1 MIPTKRRKNLRS
13 LAALALMAA
22 GLLCLAAPCLAE
34 AGTKSS
40 DTLTVGVP
48 ADRCPVFYTDAATDE
63 VVGIGADLM
72 RAAAEQAGYAVT
84 FRVVAEPTLMDALDN
99 PDYDIVMP
107 LGSAVSSASGR
118 ASIVSDNLFQT
129 PFTLVTK
136 GYRELPELNHLR
148 VGMLRSLGGGAQTVR
163 QLYPG
168 MEIVFYDTMDES
180 VKALRSGRV
189 DALLHNSYVWSY
201 VLQKPAYSDLEV
213 QPSTMF
219 SMDFRAGANDTAEG
233 RVMIERLNKGIA
245 EVSDTRRQA
254 IILDYTSRRLYRYD
268 FSDYLRQYGLF
279 ILLSALLVAAII
291 VIVVQK
297 NRVMRRR
304 QEETLRRVLDQD
316 ELTGALSMNGFR
328 KRVEELLRAHPDLPY
343 LISYN
348 NIRNLKFINES
359 LGWSAG
365 DELLR
370 FWADKAG
377 QMLTDDE
384 AMCRV
389 SGDRMA
395 FLRVIADE
403 EKIQREEAEVYEP
416 LRNFFIDR
424 GYETRVQISAGV
436 YILTPEDYQDIN
448 VDRILDH
455 ARMTEKRA
463 RETRKEGFEIY
474 NPDQWERGKRVA
486 DVVGHLSSALRSG
499 ELQVWYQPQ
508 VDYKT
513 GKITGAE
520 ALCRWNHTKLGWLRP
535 SEFISTLEEA
545 GLIYDL
551 DSYVWEQVCRDLQR
565 WNQQGK
571 HRIIS
576 VNMSRCDLW
585 EGRNIPGQF
594 LDLVQRYGLS
604 TDQLRIEITENAYV
618 KDPELLIHSAGKL
631 REFGFQVEMDDFGS
645 GYSSLHMLKEVP
657 VDRIKLDL
665 HFLSSTGDP
674 ERGRIIVSHV
684 IQMVRALGMNL
695 IAEGVENAA
704 QARFLYSRGCE
715 EMQGFY
721 FCKPVSVGE
730 FEKMGE
736 TVALAAETACEQKT
750 E

>member
-1 MIPTKRRKNLRS
+1 MKKRL
-13 LAALALMAA
+13 LTTLICMALALACVLPVTAAA
-22 GLLCLAAPCLAE
+22 GGGA
-34 AGTKSS
+34 
-40 DTLTVGVP
+40 DVLTVGAPV
-48 ADRCPVFYTDAATDE
+48 DRCPVFYLDTDTKE
-63 VVGIGADLM
+63 VIGIGADLM
-72 RAAAEQAGYAVT
+72 RAAAEKAGYAVRFCALT
-84 FRVVAEPTLMDALDN
+84 EANLKEALDN
-99 PDYDIVMP
+99 PAYDVLMP
-107 LGSAVSSASGR
+107 FGSAITSAEGQP
-118 ASIVSDNLFQT
+118 SIVSDNLIQT
-129 PFTLVTK
+129 PFTLVTVGSRK
-136 GYRELPELNHLR
+136 LPQLNHLR
-148 VGMLRSLGGGAQTVR
+148 VGMLRSLSGGAETVR

-168 MEIVFYDTMDES
+168 VEISMFETMSES
-180 VKALRSGRV
+180 VSALRAGKV

-201 VLQKPAYSDLEV
+201 VLQKPAYSDLTV

-219 SMDFRAGANDTAEG
+219 SMDFRAGTTDTPEG
-233 RVMIERLNKGIA
+233 RTMIERLNEGIA

-268 FSDYLRQYGLF
+268 VSDYLHQYGLF
-279 ILLSALLVAAII
+279 ILLAALLVAAII

-297 NRVMRRR
+297 NRAMRRR

-359 LGWSAG
+359 QGWSAG
-365 DELLR
+365 DDLLR
-370 FWADKAG
+370 FWADKAER
-377 QMLTDDE
+377 MLTDEE

-403 EKIQREEAEVYEP
+403 EKIQKEEAEVYEP

-436 YILTPEDYQDIN
+436 YILTPEDYQDVN

-463 RETRKEGFEIY
+463 RETRKEGYESY

-486 DVVGHLSSALRSG
+486 DVVGHLPSALRGG
-499 ELQVWYQPQ
+499 ELRVWYQPQ
-508 VDYKT
+508 VDYET
-513 GKITGAE
+513 GKIIGAE
-520 ALCRWNHTKLGWLRP
+520 ALCRWKHAKLGWLRP

-545 GLIYDL
+545 GLIYDM
-551 DSYVWEQVCRDLQR
+551 DAYVWEQVCRDLQR

-571 HRIIS
+571 HLTVS

-594 LDLVQRYGLS
+594 LDLIQRYGLS
-604 TDQLRIEITENAYV
+604 ADQIRIEITETAYV
-618 KDPELLIHSAGKL
+618 EDPELLIRATGKL

-665 HFLSSTGDP
+665 HFLSGTGDP

-695 IAEGVENAA
+695 IAEGVENVT
-704 QARFLYSRGCE
+704 QADFLRSCGCP
-715 EMQGFY
+715 EMQGFFFY
-721 FCKPVSVGE
+721 EPMTVQD
-730 FEKMGE
+730 FEKLDGNIE
-736 TVALAAETACEQKT
+736 KE
-750 E
+750 

>member
-1 MIPTKRRKNLRS
+1 
-13 LAALALMAA
+13 
-22 GLLCLAAPCLAE
+22 
-34 AGTKSS
+34 
-40 DTLTVGVP
+40 
-48 ADRCPVFYTDAATDE
+48 
-63 VVGIGADLM
+63 
-72 RAAAEQAGYAVT
+72 
-84 FRVVAEPTLMDALDN
+84 
-99 PDYDIVMP
+99 
-107 LGSAVSSASGR
+107 
-118 ASIVSDNLFQT
+118 
-129 PFTLVTK
+129 
-136 GYRELPELNHLR
+136 
-148 VGMLRSLGGGAQTVR
+148 
-163 QLYPG
+163 
-168 MEIVFYDTMDES
+168 
-180 VKALRSGRV
+180 
-189 DALLHNSYVWSY
+189 
-201 VLQKPAYSDLEV
+201 
-213 QPSTMF
+213 
-219 SMDFRAGANDTAEG
+219 
-233 RVMIERLNKGIA
+233 MIERLNKGIA

-674 ERGRIIVSHV
+674 ERG
-684 IQMVRALGMNL
+684 MNL